1 MRHSTTAALLLALAL
16 ALCVG
21 VRRAGA
27 HGEQITAGGGGGPVK
42 LTVAQRAAIGLE
54 TDAANL
60 RDIDTVLLLNAAVTY
75 DPNRHVFVSTRI
87 EGRVEQILVNLGER
101 VARDQKLAVIQSRQI
116 GSPPPSVT
124 VMAPIAGVVDDR
136 LVAVGEAVEPNK
148 TLLHIADLSQVI
160 VQAEAYEE
168 DIGKVALG
176 QEARVHVFAYPSESF
191 TGRVTFLSQQLDPE
205 KRTLPVWITVANPD
219 SRLKPGMFAKAAL
232 VLKRNEGVLTVPLQ
246 AVLESGGEH
255 FVFVESGDTFN
266 RVDVRLGAADDRF
279 VEIIDGL
286 VPGDRV
292 VTQGSREVYTT
303 WLTGGR
309 APAGDTD

>member
-1 MRHSTTAALLLALAL
+1 MKHGTKETLLALML
-16 ALCVG
+16 TLFVD
-21 VRRAGA
+21 VRQAGA
-27 HGEQITAGGGGGPVK
+27 HGEQIATGGGGGPVT
-42 LTVAQRAAIGLE
+42 LTEAQRGAIGLE
-54 TDAANL
+54 TDAADL

-87 EGRVEQILVNLGER
+87 EGRVEQILANLGDR
-101 VARDQKLAVIQSRQI
+101 VARDQKVVVIQSRQI
-116 GSPPPSVT
+116 GNPPPTVT
-124 VMAPIAGVVDDR
+124 VTAPIAGVVDDR

-168 DIGKVALG
+168 DVGKVALG
-176 QEARVHVFAYPSESF
+176 QEARVHVFAYPAESF
-191 TGRVTFLSQQLDPE
+191 TGRVTFLGQQLDPE
-205 KRTLPVWITVANPD
+205 KRTLAVWITVANPD
-219 SRLKPGMFAKAAL
+219 GRLKPGMFAKAAL
-232 VLKRNEGVLTVPLQ
+232 VLKRNTGVLTVPLQ

-255 FVFVESGDTFN
+255 FVFVQSGDTFN
-266 RVDVRLGAADDRF
+266 RADVRLGAADDRF
-279 VEIIDGL
+279 VEITDGL

-309 APAGDTD
+309 TPASDAD

>member
-1 MRHSTTAALLLALAL
+1 MRHGTKGALLALML
-16 ALCVG
+16 TLFVE
-21 VRRAGA
+21 VRPAGA
-27 HGEQITAGGGGGPVK
+27 HGEQITTGGGGGPVT
-42 LTVAQRAAIGLE
+42 LTEAQRAAIGLE
-54 TDAANL
+54 TDAADL

-87 EGRVEQILVNLGER
+87 EGRVEQILANLGDR
-101 VARDQKLAVIQSRQI
+101 VARDQKLVVIQSRQI
-116 GSPPPSVT
+116 GDPPPTVT

-160 VQAEAYEE
+160 VLAETYEE

-176 QEARVHVFAYPSESF
+176 QEARVHVFAYPAASF
-191 TGRVTFLSQQLDPE
+191 TGSVTFLGQQLDPE

-219 SRLKPGMFAKAAL
+219 GRLKPGMFAKAAL
-232 VLKRNEGVLTVPLQ
+232 VLKRNTGVLTVPLQ

-255 FVFVESGDTFN
+255 FVFVQSGDTFN
-266 RVDVRLGAADDRF
+266 RADVRLGAADDRF
-279 VEIIDGL
+279 VEITEGL
-286 VPGDRV
+286 VPGDQV

-309 APAGDTD
+309 TPASDAD

>member
-1 MRHSTTAALLLALAL
+1 MRHGTKGTLLALVL
-16 ALCVG
+16 TLFVE
-21 VRRAGA
+21 VRLAGA
-27 HGEQITAGGGGGPVK
+27 HGEQITTGGGGGPVT
-42 LTVAQRAAIGLE
+42 LTEAQRGAIGLE
-54 TDAANL
+54 TDAADL

-87 EGRVEQILVNLGER
+87 EGRVEQILANLGDR
-101 VARDQKLAVIQSRQI
+101 VARDQKLVVIQSRQV
-116 GSPPPSVT
+116 GNPPPTVT
-124 VMAPIAGVVDDR
+124 VTAPIAGVVDDR
-136 LVAVGEAVEPNK
+136 LVAVGEAVEPSK

-168 DIGKVALG
+168 DVGKVALG
-176 QEARVHVFAYPSESF
+176 QEARVHVFAYPAESF
-191 TGRVTFLSQQLDPE
+191 TGRVTFLGQQLDPE
-205 KRTLPVWITVANPD
+205 KRTLAVWITVANPD
-219 SRLKPGMFAKAAL
+219 ARLKPGMFAKAAL
-232 VLKRNEGVLTVPLQ
+232 VLKRNTGVLTVPLQ

-279 VEIIDGL
+279 VEITEGL

-309 APAGDTD
+309 TPASDAD